1 MNFSSKIH
9 NFSKKHANRASFHS
23 FSIQN
28 DFFQAFILITQFQR
42 EKRPLLVNQSQE
54 NPVAFPRW
62 KFKKPLFLNP
72 FEVAFVA
79 VGLLAFPFGADED
92 VHLLG
97 GPDVVDEGDDAT
109 IPPRG
114 DGKARFFKDFA
125 PHAVLGAFAFLELAA
140 HANPFVVVLVVLLLG
155 AVQHEVLAAALQVTL
170 GGLFHTTKIHIFQI
184 LRILRNGFCVI
195 FLEM

>member
-42 EKRPLLVNQSQE
+42 EKRSLLVNQSQE
-54 NPVAFPRW
+54 NLVTFPRW

-79 VGLLAFPFGADED
+79 VGLLARPVGADED

-97 GPDVVDEGDDAT
+97 GPDVVDEGDDAA
-109 IPPRG
+109 IAPRR
-114 DGKARFFKDFA
+114 DGEARFLKDFA

-140 HANPFVVVLVVLLLG
+140 HANPFVVVLVVFFLG

>member
-1 MNFSSKIH
+1 MQEKVH
-9 NFSKKHANRASFHS
+9 LQT

-28 DFFQAFILITQFQR
+28 SLFQAVVLIGQLQGK
-42 EKRPLLVNQSQE
+42 ERPLLVNQSQE
-54 NPVAFPRW
+54 NLVAFPRW

-79 VGLLAFPFGADED
+79 VGLLASPFGADED

-97 GPDVVDEGDDAT
+97 GPDVVDEGDDAA
-109 IPPRG
+109 IAPRRNG
-114 DGKARFFKDFA
+114 EARFLKDFA
-125 PHAVLGAFAFLELAA
+125 PHAILGAFAFLELAA
-140 HANPFVVVLVVLLLG
+140 HANPFVVVLVVFFFG